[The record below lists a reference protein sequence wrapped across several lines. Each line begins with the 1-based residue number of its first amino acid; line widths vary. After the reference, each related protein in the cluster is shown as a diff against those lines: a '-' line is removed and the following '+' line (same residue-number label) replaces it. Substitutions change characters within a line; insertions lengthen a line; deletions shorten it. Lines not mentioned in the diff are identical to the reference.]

1 MWGLGAPAPLLK
13 KTAPLCYTRLFFAC
27 NAVKGRAALY
37 SSHEKRNERTRQNK
51 RQTRPNKQIYHTM
64 AKVTYQHSTA
74 PYFSAWTLSTT
85 SATTGGKGSS
95 AERDNDFLTAKEAAA
110 LLRCTA
116 GALYEAVRRQE
127 IPHYRPFS
135 SRILFKRGD
144 LYKWIE
150 SRRVPEADLP
160 Y

>member
-1 MWGLGAPAPLLK
+1 
-13 KTAPLCYTRLFFAC
+13 
-27 NAVKGRAALY
+27 
-37 SSHEKRNERTRQNK
+37 
-51 RQTRPNKQIYHTM
+51 M
-64 AKVTYQHSTA
+64 AKITYQQSTA

-85 SATTGGKGSS
+85 SAPTTGKGGSTES
-95 AERDNDFLTAKEAAA
+95 DNDFLTAKESAA

>member
-1 MWGLGAPAPLLK
+1 
-13 KTAPLCYTRLFFAC
+13 
-27 NAVKGRAALY
+27 
-37 SSHEKRNERTRQNK
+37 
-51 RQTRPNKQIYHTM
+51 M